1 MIVGLR
7 DPTSMTLQVQFWM
20 NFNSSQLVDLR
31 QALSFGHFFIIL
43 SHLPSYKKN
52 FHLPTCYT
60 QATYLHPTYLS
71 TSLVDRA
78 IGLCV

>member
-1 MIVGLR
+1 
-7 DPTSMTLQVQFWM
+7 MTLQVQFWM

-31 QALSFGHFFIIL
+31 HALSFGHFPYYFFSPTFL
-43 SHLPSYKKN
+43 YN
-52 FHLPTCYT
+52 FFFHLPTCYT

-71 TSLVDRA
+71 TSPVDRA